1 VISIMKSPNISTGDI
16 YSAYKLLCKTIHQ
29 NELTQRRVTQM
40 LSEIELSGLISGRM
54 IHQGIHGNTKKFNLT
69 ISPDLVKNTLKS
81 KETFVDIL

>member
-1 VISIMKSPNISTGDI
+1 MISPNISTGDV
-16 YSAYKLLCKTIHQ
+16 YSVYKSFSKNTHQ

-54 IHQGIHGNTKKFNLT
+54 IHQGIHGNTKKFRLT

-81 KETFVDIL
+81 ELIFEEIL